1 MRMSKVVFAVLA
13 VVAVAG
19 CTRWSS
25 TNVYGP
31 QREAARR
38 LLGSPAIAETKSSSL
53 NAGFAGRARGGTAVA
68 GLGAASESITLK
80 HCVQKAEL
88 TFEQPYEVRPQ
99 LRGRGLDIAG
109 AIVLGLIGAG
119 GVQAGMDGN
128 DGRDGTN
135 TVIAGSAFIAA
146 GVGLLV
152 YSYGIVPRREPAV
165 LTNQRH
171 QWVETQLVEASGCG
185 MPGDVA
191 RAQAAIPV
199 VLQPQPA
206 AQDATARLQQ
216 LDKLREAGAIS
227 DADYQ
232 RKRKEIIDGI

>member
-1 MRMSKVVFAVLA
+1 MRMSKVVFAV
-13 VVAVAG
+13 VALAG
-19 CTRWSS
+19 CTRWST

-31 QREAARR
+31 QREVARR

-68 GLGAASESITLK
+68 GLGAASESVTLK

-88 TFEQPYEVRPQ
+88 TFEQPYEVRPE

-109 AIVLGLIGAG
+109 AVVLGLIGAG
-119 GVQAGMDGN
+119 GIQAGMDGT
-128 DGRDGTN
+128 DGRDGTS

-152 YSYGIVPRREPAV
+152 YSYGIVPRREPPV
-165 LTNQRH
+165 LPNQRH
-171 QWVETQLVEASGCG
+171 QWVEARLVEASGCG
-185 MPGDVA
+185 LPGDVA
-191 RAQAAIPV
+191 QAQAAIPV

-206 AQDATARLQQ
+206 AKQDAAARLEQ
-216 LDKLREAGAIS
+216 LDKLRASGAIS
-227 DADYQ
+227 DADYE